1 MTKPRYYDL
10 TGNTY
15 GRWTVLSYA
24 GTRIKESIWLCRCAC
39 GKEKIVRYQGLV
51 KGTSTSCGCYRNE
64 YHAKRRERPPGH
76 ERTVN
81 NLLHRIYMSMKTRCY
96 NEKNPNYARY
106 GAKGVRICQ
115 RWLDSFDA
123 FVDDMGMP
131 SEGHSI
137 DRIDPHGDYSPENC
151 RWADRF
157 TQSQNQRRTKYHQ
170 WKGESLCLTEICR
183 RENVDYFQVYL
194 ALDGRKSIEEAVQS
208 ATKPFKERAKGSKAA
223 GSVQSSIKSYS

>member
-24 GTRIKESIWLCRCAC
+24 GTRIKESLWLCRCSC

-96 NEKNPNYARY
+96 NHRNPNYARY

-123 FVDDMGMP
+123 FVDDMGP
-131 SEGHSI
+131 RPDGASI
-137 DRIDPHGDYSPENC
+137 DRIDVYGDYEPDNC
-151 RWADRF
+151 RWASRL
-157 TQSQNQRRTKYHQ
+157 TQASNTRRILKFR
-170 WKGESLCLTEICR
+170 WKGKESCLTEICR
-183 RENVDYFQVYL
+183 FENVDYHSVYFSYPRFPSL
-194 ALDGRKSIEEAVQS
+194 GDCIAAVRSDGK
-208 ATKPFKERAKGSKAA
+208 TFKERAKSTT
-223 GSVQSSIKSYS
+223 S

>member
-1 MTKPRYYDL
+1 MSNPRYYDL
-10 TGNTY
+10 TGKVFSRLTII
-15 GRWTVLSYA
+15 SYA
-24 GTRIKESIWLCRCAC
+24 GKAGKESLWNCRCSC
-39 GKEKIVRYQGLV
+39 GTEKVIRYNSLMSG
-51 KGTSTSCGCYRNE
+51 STVSCGCL
-64 YHAKRRERPPGH
+64 RREVNRSKGH
-76 ERTVN
+76 QGPYKRTQSN
-81 NLLHRIYMSMKTRCY
+81 FLHRIYMSMKTRCY

-183 RENVDYFQVYL
+183 RENVDYFQVYW
-194 ALDGRKSIEEAVQS
+194 ALIAGKSIEEAVQS
-208 ATKPFKERAKGSKAA
+208 ANKPFKERAKGSKAA